1 MRKLRETTSWG
12 VRRTAKEFGCDASH
26 ISRVERGG
34 TSPSRELVQF
44 YEELF
49 EGDGLL
55 LSLFE
60 VVEHATEQ
68 NRRRRAH
75 GKNPKLVRAV
85 EGDASTFVDD
95 TIPHGTL

>member
-1 MRKLRETTSWG
+1 MRKLRETTTWS
-12 VRRTAKEFGCDASH
+12 VRQTAKEYGRSAAH

-34 TSPSRELVQF
+34 SPPTRELVQF
-44 YEELF
+44 YEDQF

-60 VVEHATEQ
+60 VVSHAPEQ
-68 NRRRRAH
+68 RRRLLARGRDPRRVHAF
-75 GKNPKLVRAV
+75 

-95 TIPHGTL
+95 TVPHGT